1 MIREGRGASLSK
13 LIRHQ
18 THQATET
25 SLPLFCVR
33 FPLGSR
39 TLMRPL
45 WRMRF
50 KLPLLAAAVF
60 VSTFEISPGQTAPAI
75 DLEARKASVANLES
89 HIAQR
94 EARLEEIRQDVVTL
108 DARIEKRLDELVKM
122 LAQMTDSQDSK
133 GKISQI
139 KEDAIQGLRNAI
151 NLYVTKRKEMR
162 ERARTGDET
171 LLGDL
176 EKFDQRIATRVA
188 QIVELSKSF
197 PAHEDVDKYEDGS
210 GGGYWDGYYNEGS
223 RISEE
228 WKQSRRDATQSKKQR
243 EEVASAIRE
252 GVERLDQRR
261 RSLKELL
268 DNRNPTETARKLYIQ
283 ELGQID
289 AQAAFLK
296 QQLAEATL
304 ATGGATQQPSLDEA
318 VDIGHLLEDAR
329 KDLRADVTN
338 LFRLYD
344 EFARGRT
351 YVNGLKENLAARKAW
366 LEKNA
371 PAGN

>member
-1 MIREGRGASLSK
+1 MRSK
-13 LIRHQ
+13 L
-18 THQATET
+18 
-25 SLPLFCVR
+25 L
-33 FPLGSR
+33 
-39 TLMRPL
+39 
-45 WRMRF
+45 
-50 KLPLLAAAVF
+50 LLATTVF
-60 VSTFEISPGQTAPAI
+60 ISIFANSSGQTAPGI

-122 LAQMTDSQDSK
+122 LVKMTDSQDSK
-133 GKISQI
+133 TKISQI
-139 KEDAIQGLRNAI
+139 KGDAIQGLRNAI
-151 NLYVTKRKEMR
+151 NLYVSKRKVMR
-162 ERARTGDET
+162 ERTRTGDET

-176 EKFDQRIATRVA
+176 EKFDKRIATRVA

-197 PAHEDVDKYEDGS
+197 PAHEDVSKYEGGS
-210 GGGYWDGYYNEGS
+210 GGGGYWDGYDHEDS

-228 WKQSRRDATQSKKQR
+228 WKQSRRDNAQGKKQR
-243 EEVASAIRE
+243 DEINTAIGE
-252 GVERLDQRR
+252 GIERLDQRR
-261 RSLKELL
+261 RSLKDQL
-268 DNRNPTETARKLYIQ
+268 DNRNPSEAARKLYTQ

-289 AQAAFLK
+289 AQAAYMK
-296 QQLAEATL
+296 QQLTEL
-304 ATGGATQQPSLDEA
+304 AISTGGATQQPSLDEA

-344 EFARGRT
+344 EFACGRT
-351 YVNGLKENLAARKAW
+351 YINGLKENLAARKAW

-371 PAGN
+371 PPEN

>member
-1 MIREGRGASLSK
+1 
-13 LIRHQ
+13 
-18 THQATET
+18 
-25 SLPLFCVR
+25 
-33 FPLGSR
+33 
-39 TLMRPL
+39 
-45 WRMRF
+45 MRF
-50 KLPLLAAAVF
+50 KLPLLAAAVLI
-60 VSTFEISPGQTAPAI
+60 STFGIGSGQTSPAI
-75 DLEARKASVANLES
+75 DLEARKASIVNLES

-133 GKISQI
+133 RKISQI
-139 KEDAIQGLRNAI
+139 KGDAIQGLRNAI

-197 PAHEDVDKYEDGS
+197 PAHENVDKYEDGS

-228 WKQSRRDATQSKKQR
+228 WKQSRRDAVQSKKQR

-261 RSLKELL
+261 RSLKDLL
-268 DNRNPTETARKLYIQ
+268 DNRNPTEAARKLYIQ

-296 QQLAEATL
+296 QQLAEVTIS
-304 ATGGATQQPSLDEA
+304 TGGATQQPSLDEA
-318 VDIGHLLEDAR
+318 VDIGHLLDDAR
-329 KDLRADVTN
+329 QDLRADVTN

-344 EFARGRT
+344 GFARGRT
-351 YVNGLKENLAARKAW
+351 YINGLKENLAARKAW

-371 PAGN
+371 PAAN